1 MLHGH
6 IYINMPL
13 ISDLDYLTIV
23 NQVNSFIYV
32 VAVFIQIL
40 LKYFLKLCVFFLYNV
55 HGERRT
61 YMIH

>member
-13 ISDLDYLTIV
+13 ISDLDYLIIV

-40 LKYFLKLCVFFLYNV
+40 LKYFLKFCVEFFV
-55 HGERRT
+55 
-61 YMIH
+61 